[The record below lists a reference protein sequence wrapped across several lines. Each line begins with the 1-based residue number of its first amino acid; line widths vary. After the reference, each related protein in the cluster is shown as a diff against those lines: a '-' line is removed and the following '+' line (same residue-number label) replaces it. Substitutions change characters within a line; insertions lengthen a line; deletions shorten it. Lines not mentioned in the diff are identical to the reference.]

1 MTASMAEIDLTF
13 ISKQLERVQDELRYL
28 RTDVQLLREESRLT
42 RGQLSRLEDTITM
55 DIMDRI
61 RALETR

>member
-1 MTASMAEIDLTF
+1 MAEIDLTF